1 MYDCMANGLG
11 RASAESKCTDID
23 DCSEKQ
29 NPCTGPFELCQNEM
43 GSFMCDCT
51 TNEFERPS
59 VDTNCTDIG
68 ECSEEQNPCAGP
80 YEICQNKKRQFHV

>member
-1 MYDCMANGLG
+1 MDNGFV
-11 RASAESKCTDID
+11 RPSADSICTVNVE
-23 DCSEKQ
+23 CSENQ
-29 NPCTGPFELCQNEM
+29 NPCTGPFEFCQTEI

-59 VDTNCTDIG
+59 VDTNCTDID